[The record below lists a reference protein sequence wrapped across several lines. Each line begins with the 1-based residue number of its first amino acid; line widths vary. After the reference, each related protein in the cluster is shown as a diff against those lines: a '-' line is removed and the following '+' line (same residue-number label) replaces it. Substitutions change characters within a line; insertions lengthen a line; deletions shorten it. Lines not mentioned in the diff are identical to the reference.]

1 MAQSHMH
8 GPVKLPPDFD
18 IQGQNA
24 ATTWKFWKI
33 SFKDYLVATGKDQS
47 SDNIKLAILRN
58 IIGAESARIMCTIA
72 IPDGTG
78 EPYKYMM
85 KQLKVYVNPRANE
98 VFERY
103 KFLSRNQKEGESFE
117 HYLTEVK
124 HLVKSFNFNV
134 TEPDETTEE
143 EALRDRIVMAIRDTV
158 TRQALLSIDKLKL
171 NKVIDICRAS
181 EISKNQNKMFAE
193 ESIAEIH
200 AIKRFP
206 KDKHISH
213 TS

>member
-72 IPDGTG
+72 ILDGTG

-85 KQLKVYVNPRANE
+85 EQLKVYVNPRANE

-124 HLVKSFNFNV
+124 HLVKYFNFNV

-143 EALRDRIVMAIRDTV
+143 KALKDRIVMAIRDTV
-158 TRQALLSIDKLKL
+158 TRQALLRIDKLKL

-206 KDKHISH
+206 KDKHTSH